1 LKPGENSLPK
11 TLAGAMPGL
20 NVRGM
25 IRPVN
30 LASDL
35 APLADLMELVFES
48 TMDSQGRAA
57 LREMRMLSRLGAG
70 LSMIPRVSDLAAG
83 ISMGVVYVED
93 GNLIGNVSIFPAR
106 IPDKQDRGWM
116 IANVGV
122 HPSYQGQGIARR
134 LMQEAMSMIRKRGG
148 QYAILQVDHDNPR
161 ALALYDGLGFVR
173 ERTFC
178 TYRRSASM
186 RLPESVE
193 TLKPVYIRHRR
204 RGEWRQEM
212 ALASRLRPT
221 HRGGLGWVRPVMSG
235 LFAPSIRQSLGNL
248 LALRQHDR
256 LVVADE
262 QDLRAVMWVDRAF
275 GSSTRLTLMVDPVVA
290 GWYDEAL
297 LVTAIRQYGNTAMVI
312 EHPTDDSAVV
322 STLTR
327 LRFLDQRTV
336 VHMRWDPA

>member
-1 LKPGENSLPK
+1 MANL
-11 TLAGAMPGL
+11 TA
-20 NVRGM
+20 RGT

-30 LASDL
+30 LTTDL
-35 APLADLMELVFES
+35 TPLADLMELVFES

-70 LSMIPRVSDLAAG
+70 LNMIPRMNELAAG

-93 GNLIGNVSIFPAR
+93 GRLIGNVSIYPAR

-122 HPSYQGQGIARR
+122 HPAHQGQGIARR
-134 LMQEAMSMIRKRGG
+134 LMREAMSMIRKRGG

-178 TYRRSASM
+178 TYRRSASA

-204 RGEWRQEM
+204 RNEWRQEM

-221 HRGGLGWVRPVMSG
+221 SRGGLGWVRPIIPS

-262 QDLRAVMWVDRAF
+262 QDLRAVMWVERAF
-275 GSSTRLTLMVDPVVA
+275 GSSSRLTLMVDPAVA

-297 LVTAIRQYGNTAMVI
+297 LVTAIRQYGNSTLMV

-322 STLTR
+322 TTLNR

-336 VHMRWDPA
+336 VHMRWDPALGVRV